1 MQPDDRWIWTDL
13 ALAISVTVLVLA
25 LGALAVGAV
34 LGGRSPLVLTLG
46 LAAVEAVAILL
57 GVGVAWMRRAPEPP
71 ALGLRGVSPRTLVGA
86 VAVGMACMPLVG
98 FVALGVRV
106 LLGGPVDNPQLAA
119 FGDAQMTPG
128 LLALMVL
135 LVGLIVPVAE
145 ELLFRGL
152 VLDFLRQRYGA
163 GPAILGSSVAFGL
176 VHFEPSIAVGT
187 GVLGVVMGVARLKTG
202 SLWPAVVIHATNNTL
217 SAFAMYLTL

>member
-1 MQPDDRWIWTDL
+1 MEPDDRWIWTDL

-25 LGALAVGAV
+25 LGAFVVGVLLA
-34 LGGRSPLVLTLG
+34 GGSPLTLTLG
-46 LAAVEAVAILL
+46 LAGVEAVAIIL
-57 GVGVAWMRRAPEPP
+57 GVGVAWLRRAPAPP
-71 ALGLRGVSPRTLVGA
+71 ALGLRGVSGNTIARS
-86 VAVGMACMPLVG
+86 VAVGVACMPLVG

-106 LLGGPVDNPQLAA
+106 LLGGPVDNPQLEAFQDAEMSAA
-119 FGDAQMTPG
+119 T
-128 LLALMVL
+128 LALMVL

-163 GPAILGSSVAFGL
+163 GPAILGSAVAFGM

-187 GVLGVVMGVARLKTG
+187 GVLGIVMGVARLKTG
-202 SLWPAVVIHATNNTL
+202 SLWPAVAIHATNNTL
-217 SAFAMYLTL
+217 SAVAMYLTL